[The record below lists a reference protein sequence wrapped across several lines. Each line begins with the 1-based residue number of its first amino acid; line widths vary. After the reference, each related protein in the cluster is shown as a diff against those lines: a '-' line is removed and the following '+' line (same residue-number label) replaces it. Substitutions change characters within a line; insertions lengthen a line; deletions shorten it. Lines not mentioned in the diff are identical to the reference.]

1 MIGLARILMRS
12 ATAIVVGLTSV
23 SKGQTPTHLAFL
35 IGYLDGSQ
43 IVLLICGRDDTRCS
57 SGLKGQGMRGGL
69 VSERNIIEDGEGTET
84 SRAEVIKAE
93 SKTEV
98 IGLVIFM
105 FCLVLQLTLLNLYPD
120 L

>member
-43 IVLLICGRDDTRCS
+43 IVLLICGRDDMRCS

-69 VSERNIIEDGEGTET
+69 VSEREREIP
-84 SRAEVIKAE
+84 SRTGKVQRHR
-93 SKTEV
+93 
-98 IGLVIFM
+98 GLE
-105 FCLVLQLTLLNLYPD
+105 L
-120 L
+120 